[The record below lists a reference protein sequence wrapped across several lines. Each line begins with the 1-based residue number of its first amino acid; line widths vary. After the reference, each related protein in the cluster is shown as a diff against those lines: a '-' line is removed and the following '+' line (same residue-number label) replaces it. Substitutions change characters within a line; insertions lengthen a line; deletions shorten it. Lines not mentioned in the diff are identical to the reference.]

1 MMSKQNLNAIIE
13 QAFEA
18 ARNATKLHLDQ
29 HHGFDCCGFAWVNIK
44 PGTSALARELKSRGD
59 ARKSYYG
66 GVDVWD
72 PGKSMTQ
79 NMSAK
84 EAGAQAFAKVLQDAG
99 YKAYMMSRMD

>member
-1 MMSKQNLNAIIE
+1 MSKQDLNAIIE
-13 QAFEA
+13 QAFDA
-18 ARNATKLHLDQ
+18 AREASADHFRKYGDR
-29 HHGFDCCGFAWVNIK
+29 DCCGFAWVNIK
-44 PGTSALARELKSRGD
+44 PGTSAIARELKKRGD

-72 PGKSMTQ
+72 PGKTMSQ
-79 NMSAK
+79 NMGAK